1 MAIRDTARI
10 VGSIQDVD
18 HLASLSDSPVNV
30 LIVSDRSLYLMQN
43 FGLTEVQNYDVYA
56 KEFRPGGIFVSVSDE
71 DPETEEIDDIARNYN
86 LEVQPVS
93 DIRPVLSMTGVRTG
107 SNQTIATSTQTDVQL
122 TTFDQLPADLVS
134 YSSNVWTIHRTGR
147 AIITASVYF
156 DNHATGFRQLR
167 IMRNGTVDILNRV
180 KGGLGANTPVML
192 AYCPYLQSGDEIRFQ
207 CFQDSGGNLDL
218 VYAPGSI
225 YDIHISIIGY

>member
-1 MAIRDTARI
+1 MTTRDASRV

-43 FGLTEVQNYDVYA
+43 FGLTEVQNYHVYA
-56 KEFRPGGIFVSVSDE
+56 KEFLPGGLFSSVGDE
-71 DPETEEIDDIARNYN
+71 DIEAEEVDEIARNYN

-93 DIRPVLSMTGVRTG
+93 NIREVLPMTGVRTG
-107 SNQTIATSTQTDVQL
+107 SNQTIPTSTQTDVQL
-122 TTFDQLPADLVS
+122 TTFDQLPTELVT

-156 DNHATGFRQLR
+156 DNHATGFRQCR
-167 IMRNGTVDILNRV
+167 VMRNGTVDYIARV
-180 KGGLGANTPVML
+180 KGGLGANTPVL
-192 AYCPYLQSGDEIRFQ
+192 AVYCPYLQSGDELQFQ

-225 YDIHISIIGY
+225 YDISFSIVGF